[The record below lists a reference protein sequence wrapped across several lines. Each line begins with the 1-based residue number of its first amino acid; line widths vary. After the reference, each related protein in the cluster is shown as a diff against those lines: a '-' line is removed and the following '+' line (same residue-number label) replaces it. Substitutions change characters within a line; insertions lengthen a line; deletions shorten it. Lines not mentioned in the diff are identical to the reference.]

1 MEVVNNAKKYF
12 IYFDCFV
19 YFANVTRPPQSRRRK
34 RLWKLFG
41 NPWLFFAL
49 RAENAG
55 GRLFFSGAVSAFS
68 YSHRKSAEPVRG
80 HFSAAYLLAGLI
92 RT

>member
-1 MEVVNNAKKYF
+1 MIVIVNNAKKYF

-19 YFANVTRPPQSRRRK
+19 YFAEIMCPAQSRQRR

-49 RAENAG
+49 PAKNAG
-55 GRLFFSGAVSAFS
+55 VRLFFSGAVSAVHVHIEKVLSRCGDTGARRIFL
-68 YSHRKSAEPVRG
+68 PD
-80 HFSAAYLLAGLI
+80 
-92 RT
+92 